1 MVWVS
6 VRRCAVKKG
15 DGRWAELLEAKGWL
29 EDRVVDELD
38 REPRE
43 KPDSERLLPGSASL
57 AVLLIVFVSLSLLIL
72 FSIMRGGVGHVASDA
87 GGTKAYSPADFP
99 EIDFDRQL
107 LEEVETAGPSGD
119 DATFRVPP
127 PSLAYE
133 DFFPCSDCHDEMDVN
148 LERRQLEEMHD
159 DIELDHGPK
168 DRWCFD
174 CHNPDDRDSLR
185 LANGTLIGFDES
197 YRLCG
202 QCHGTIFRD
211 WREGIHGRR
220 EGYWNGAKSYQL
232 CAHCHNPHAPR
243 FQPIA
248 PLPPPVR
255 PQFLHAAEEVHDE

>member
-1 MVWVS
+1 MS
-6 VRRCAVKKG
+6 
-15 DGRWAELLEAKGWL
+15 
-29 EDRVVDELD
+29 ELD
-38 REPRE
+38 REPGE
-43 KPDSERLLPGSASL
+43 KTDGDRLLPGASSL
-57 AVLLIVFVSLSLLIL
+57 AVLLIVFVSFSLLIL
-72 FSIMRGGVGHVASDA
+72 FSIVRGGVGHVAPDA

-99 EIDFDRQL
+99 EINFNREL
-107 LEEVETAGPSGD
+107 LPEVEAAGNSDPEGIY
-119 DATFRVPP
+119 RVRQP
-127 PSLAYE
+127 LAYE
-133 DFFPCSDCHDEMDVN
+133 DYFPCSDCHADMEVN
-148 LERRQLEEMHD
+148 LERRQLEEMHGE
-159 DIELDHGPK
+159 ILLNHGPI

-255 PQFLHAAEEVHDE
+255 PQFLRIAAEEEINDE

>member
-1 MVWVS
+1 
-6 VRRCAVKKG
+6 
-15 DGRWAELLEAKGWL
+15 
-29 EDRVVDELD
+29 VDELD
-38 REPRE
+38 RQPRE
-43 KPDSERLLPGSASL
+43 KSLGERLLPGSASL
-57 AVLLIVFVSLSLLIL
+57 TVLLIVFVSLNLLTL
-72 FSIMRGGVGHVASDA
+72 FSIMRGGVGQVASDA
-87 GGTKAYSPADFP
+87 GGTRAYSPVDFP
-99 EIDFDRQL
+99 EINFDREL
-107 LEEVETAGPSGD
+107 LPEVEAAGSSDPDG
-119 DATFRVPP
+119 TYRVWQP
-127 PSLAYE
+127 LAYE
-133 DFFPCSDCHDEMDVN
+133 DYFPCSDCHAEIEVN
-148 LERRQLEEMHD
+148 LELRQLEEMHD
-159 DIELDHGPK
+159 DIQLDHGPK

-220 EGYWNGAKSYQL
+220 EGFWNGAKSYLL

>member
-1 MVWVS
+1 MS
-6 VRRCAVKKG
+6 
-15 DGRWAELLEAKGWL
+15 
-29 EDRVVDELD
+29 ELD
-38 REPRE
+38 RKPRE
-43 KPDSERLLPGSASL
+43 KTDGERLLPGASSL

-72 FSIMRGGVGHVASDA
+72 FSIVRGGVGHVAPDA

-99 EIDFDRQL
+99 EINFNREL
-107 LEEVETAGPSGD
+107 LPEVEAAGNSDPEGIY
-119 DATFRVPP
+119 RVRQ
-127 PSLAYE
+127 SLAYE
-133 DFFPCSDCHDEMDVN
+133 DYFPCSDCHADMEVN
-148 LERRQLEEMHD
+148 LERRQLEEMHGE
-159 DIELDHGPK
+159 ILLNHGPI

-255 PQFLHAAEEVHDE
+255 PQFLRIASEEEINDE

>member
-1 MVWVS
+1 
-6 VRRCAVKKG
+6 
-15 DGRWAELLEAKGWL
+15 
-29 EDRVVDELD
+29 VDERD
-38 REPRE
+38 RQPEE
-43 KPDSERLLPGSASL
+43 KTDVERLLPGSASL

-72 FSIMRGGVGHVASDA
+72 FSIVRGGVGHVASDA

-99 EIDFDRQL
+99 EIDFDREL
-107 LEEVETAGPSGD
+107 LPEVEAAGSSDPEGIY
-119 DATFRVPP
+119 RVRQ
-127 PSLAYE
+127 SLAYE
-133 DFFPCSDCHDEMDVN
+133 DFFPCSDCHADMEVN

-159 DIELDHGPK
+159 DIVLDHGPK
-168 DRWCFD
+168 ERWCFD

-185 LANGTLIGFDES
+185 LANGTPIGFDES

-220 EGYWNGAKSYQL
+220 EGYWNGAKSYLL
-232 CAHCHNPHAPR
+232 CAHCHDPHAPR

-255 PQFLHAAEEVHDE
+255 PHFLRVDAEEVHDE

>member
-1 MVWVS
+1 M
-6 VRRCAVKKG
+6 
-15 DGRWAELLEAKGWL
+15 
-29 EDRVVDELD
+29 DELD
-38 REPRE
+38 RQPRE
-43 KPDSERLLPGSASL
+43 KPDGDRLLPGASSL
-57 AVLLIVFVSLSLLIL
+57 AVLLIVFVSLSLLVL

-99 EIDFDRQL
+99 EINFDRQL
-107 LEEVETAGPSGD
+107 LEEVENAGPSGD

-133 DFFPCSDCHDEMDVN
+133 DFFPCSDCHDEMEVN

-159 DIELDHGPK
+159 DIELDHGPN

>member
-1 MVWVS
+1 
-6 VRRCAVKKG
+6 VRLEIRAVGEPDKQP
-15 DGRWAELLEAKGWL
+15 
-29 EDRVVDELD
+29 RV
-38 REPRE
+38 

-57 AVLLIVFVSLSLLIL
+57 AVLLIVFVSLALLIL
-72 FSIMRGGVGHVASDA
+72 FSIVRGGVGHVASDA

-99 EIDFDRQL
+99 EINFDRQL
-107 LEEVETAGPSGD
+107 LPEVEAAGSSDPEGIY
-119 DATFRVPP
+119 RVRQ
-127 PSLAYE
+127 SLAYE
-133 DFFPCSDCHDEMDVN
+133 DYFPCSDCHAEIEVN
-148 LERRQLEEMHD
+148 LERRALEEMHD
-159 DIELDHGPK
+159 DIQLNHGPA

-220 EGYWNGAKSYQL
+220 EGYWNGAKSYLL
-232 CAHCHNPHAPR
+232 CAHCHNPHAPL
-243 FQPIA
+243 FQAIE

-255 PQFLHAAEEVHDE
+255 PQFLRATVEEVHDE

>member
-1 MVWVS
+1 
-6 VRRCAVKKG
+6 
-15 DGRWAELLEAKGWL
+15 
-29 EDRVVDELD
+29 VDEPD
-38 REPRE
+38 KRPRV
-43 KPDSERLLPGSASL
+43 KPDSDRLLPGSASL

-72 FSIMRGGVGHVASDA
+72 FSIVRGSVGHVASDA

-99 EIDFDRQL
+99 EINFDRQL
-107 LEEVETAGPSGD
+107 LPEVEAAGSSNPEGIY
-119 DATFRVPP
+119 RVRQ
-127 PSLAYE
+127 SLAYE
-133 DFFPCSDCHDEMDVN
+133 DYFPCSDCHAEMEVN
-148 LERRQLEEMHD
+148 LEGRQLEEMHD
-159 DIELDHGPK
+159 DIQLNHGPA

-220 EGYWNGAKSYQL
+220 EGYWNGAKSYLL

-243 FQPIA
+243 FQAIE

-255 PQFLHAAEEVHDE
+255 PQFLRATVEEVHDE

>member
-1 MVWVS
+1 
-6 VRRCAVKKG
+6 
-15 DGRWAELLEAKGWL
+15 
-29 EDRVVDELD
+29 VDEPD
-38 REPRE
+38 RQPRV

-99 EIDFDRQL
+99 EINFDREL
-107 LEEVETAGPSGD
+107 LPEVEAAGSSYPDGI
-119 DATFRVPP
+119 FRVRQP
-127 PSLAYE
+127 LAYE
-133 DFFPCSDCHDEMDVN
+133 DYFPCTDCHADLEVN
-148 LERRQLEEMHD
+148 LGRRELEEMHD
-159 DIELDHGPK
+159 DIVLDHGPK
-168 DRWCFD
+168 ERWCFD
-174 CHNPDDRDSLR
+174 CHNPDNRDRLR

-220 EGYWNGAKSYQL
+220 EGYWNGAKSYLL

-243 FQPIA
+243 FQAIE

-255 PQFLHAAEEVHDE
+255 PQFLRVEAEEVNDE

>member
-1 MVWVS
+1 VS
-6 VRRCAVKKG
+6 
-15 DGRWAELLEAKGWL
+15 
-29 EDRVVDELD
+29 ELD
-38 REPRE
+38 RQPRE
-43 KPDSERLLPGSASL
+43 KTDGDRLLPGASSL
-57 AVLLIVFVSLSLLIL
+57 AVLLIVFVSFSLLIL
-72 FSIMRGGVGHVASDA
+72 FSIVRGGVGHVAPDA

-99 EIDFDRQL
+99 EINFNREL
-107 LEEVETAGPSGD
+107 LPEVEAAGISDPEGIY
-119 DATFRVPP
+119 RVRQP
-127 PSLAYE
+127 LAYE
-133 DFFPCSDCHDEMDVN
+133 DYFPCSDCHADMEVN
-148 LERRQLEEMHD
+148 LERRQLEEMHGE
-159 DIELDHGPK
+159 ILLNHGPI

-255 PQFLHAAEEVHDE
+255 PQFLRIAAEEEINDE

>member
-1 MVWVS
+1 MVHGQ
-6 VRRCAVKKG
+6 RQG
-15 DGRWAELLEAKGWL
+15 DSGKTRF
-29 EDRVVDELD
+29 
-38 REPRE
+38 
-43 KPDSERLLPGSASL
+43 LPASASL
-57 AVLLIVFVSLSLLIL
+57 AVLLIAFLAFALVTL
-72 FSIMRGGVGHVASDA
+72 FAIMRGGTGQVASDA

-99 EIDFDRQL
+99 DIEFDREL
-107 LEEVETAGPSGD
+107 LPEVVAGGAE
-119 DATFRVPP
+119 DAEGVYRVRLP
-127 PSLAYE
+127 LAYE
-133 DFFPCSDCHDEMDVN
+133 DYFPCSDCHAEMEVN

-159 DIELDHGPK
+159 DIELDHGPA

-211 WREGIHGRR
+211 WRQGIHGRR
-220 EGYWNGAKSYQL
+220 EGFWNGAKSYVL

-243 FQPIA
+243 YREIE

-255 PQFLHAAEEVHDE
+255 PQFLRAAAEEVTDE

>member
-1 MVWVS
+1 VNE
-6 VRRCAVKKG
+6 RDRQPQEKTDG
-15 DGRWAELLEAKGWL
+15 D
-29 EDRVVDELD
+29 
-38 REPRE
+38 
-43 KPDSERLLPGSASL
+43 RLLPGASSL
-57 AVLLIVFVSLSLLIL
+57 AVLLIVFVSFSLLIL
-72 FSIMRGGVGHVASDA
+72 FSIVRGGVGHVAPDA

-99 EIDFDRQL
+99 EINFDREL
-107 LEEVETAGPSGD
+107 LPEVEAAGSSDPEGI
-119 DATFRVPP
+119 FRVRQP
-127 PSLAYE
+127 LAYE
-133 DFFPCSDCHDEMDVN
+133 DYLPCTDCHANMEVN

-159 DIELDHGPK
+159 DILLDHGPE

-174 CHNPDDRDSLR
+174 CHNPDDRDRLR
-185 LANGTLIGFDES
+185 LVNGTLIGFDES

-220 EGYWNGAKSYQL
+220 EGYWNGAKSYLL

-243 FQPIA
+243 FQAIE

>member
-1 MVWVS
+1 
-6 VRRCAVKKG
+6 
-15 DGRWAELLEAKGWL
+15 
-29 EDRVVDELD
+29 
-38 REPRE
+38 
-43 KPDSERLLPGSASL
+43 L

-72 FSIMRGGVGHVASDA
+72 FSIMRGGVGQVASDA

-99 EIDFDRQL
+99 EINFDRQL
-107 LEEVETAGPSGD
+107 LPEVEAAGSSDPEGIY
-119 DATFRVPP
+119 RVRQ
-127 PSLAYE
+127 SLAYE
-133 DFFPCSDCHDEMDVN
+133 DYFPCSDCHAD
-148 LERRQLEEMHD
+148 
-159 DIELDHGPK
+159 G
-168 DRWCFD
+168 

-220 EGYWNGAKSYQL
+220 EGYWNGAKSYLL

-243 FQPIA
+243 FQAIE

-255 PQFLHAAEEVHDE
+255 PQFLRATVEEVHDE